1 MPRIVAKLP
10 VSEGLSQPQYASE
23 IYTPIEQPQNKSR
36 LLQYRAA
43 PTAAPVIT
51 KTPTQE
57 IFEYLHDPEV
67 SEVQMFRARKRYD
80 LPKLAALIP
89 QVLCVP
95 ASSSPTEC
103 VLSAAG

>member
-10 VSEGLSQPQYASE
+10 VSEGLSQPQHASE
-23 IYTPIEQPQNKSR
+23 IYTPIEQPQKKSR

-57 IFEYLHDPEV
+57 IFEYLHDSRPRSV
-67 SEVQMFRARKRYD
+67 WS
-80 LPKLAALIP
+80 PN
-89 QVLCVP
+89 VP
-95 ASSSPTEC
+95 
-103 VLSAAG
+103 G

>member
-10 VSEGLSQPQYASE
+10 VSEGRSQPQHASE
-23 IYTPIEQPQNKSR
+23 IYTPIEQPQKKSC

-57 IFEYLHDPEV
+57 IFEYLHDSQPRSV
-67 SEVQMFRARKRYD
+67 
-80 LPKLAALIP
+80 
-89 QVLCVP
+89 
-95 ASSSPTEC
+95 
-103 VLSAAG
+103 